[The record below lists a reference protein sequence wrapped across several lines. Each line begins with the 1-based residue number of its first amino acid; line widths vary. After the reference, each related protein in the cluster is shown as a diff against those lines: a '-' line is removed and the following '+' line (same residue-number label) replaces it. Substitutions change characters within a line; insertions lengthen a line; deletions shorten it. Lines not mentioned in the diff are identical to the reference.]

1 MPSSRVVFALVA
13 LAALA
18 GPALAKD
25 KVVRVTLGP
34 FRIEAKRDREVCQA
48 VRIPKVPGMEVVS
61 YEVRSLSSQRGN
73 VGTHHMWSTDT
84 TGPMAARSRSA
95 RTRATWSTFPA
106 AMASGRTTSTAT
118 GCSSPDR
125 VASHGAASG

>member
-1 MPSSRVVFALVA
+1 MPSSRVVCALVA

-18 GPALAKD
+18 GPATAKD

-73 VGTHHMWSTDT
+73 VGTHHMVVYGYD
-84 TGPMAARSRSA
+84 GPNGGAFTFRKNARDVVDIRGCKGFGPAEVCRSRGQV
-95 RTRATWSTFPA
+95 R
-106 AMASGRTTSTAT
+106 
-118 GCSSPDR
+118 
-125 VASHGAASG
+125 